1 MTGARPRWVRVRP
14 AGRRWS
20 LRARL
25 GLVST
30 IAVTVGLGIAG
41 VTAYAVTSRVLY
53 QQIDASLRHA
63 PPSIGPGGP
72 GGPASSVPGGA
83 GLCRLIRSPH
93 GPSPGLYAVALLK
106 RDGTVCTDPKGV
118 SVVVAASDSPTSGN
132 GETIRLRDGSLSDG
146 HAARVAVVAT
156 GAGDVLLIARDTQS
170 IRNVLTVLQLTLAGV
185 TVLGAMLA
193 LGLSRWTSGAGLRP
207 ITKFTRVAEQIAVTG
222 EVDPFV
228 GPEADAGSSG
238 TGDELDRLSAAF
250 STMTRVLADA
260 QLRQRRLVADA
271 GHELRTPLA
280 SLGNNISLLRRSR
293 SLRKPLPADEEG
305 RLLDDLS
312 SQVAELTHLVDDLAS
327 LAESDPGRRP
337 FTEVRLDA
345 CAERAVRRARSRSL
359 DHRIQVELDPWAV
372 TGDASA
378 LERAV
383 VNLLDNALKF
393 SRAGTEVE
401 VSLSDGTL
409 VVADRGRGLVDGEGE
424 RAFERFWRSPGARSL
439 PGSGLG
445 LSIVE
450 DIAHQHGGWVTLA
463 PRPGG
468 GAVATLHIPGR
479 SDTPADSSSD

>member
-1 MTGARPRWVRVRP
+1 MRRAWPPRTWVRP

-63 PPSIGPGGP
+63 PPSIGPE
-72 GGPASSVPGGA
+72 GPASGVPGDA
-83 GLCRLIRSPH
+83 GFCGLIRSPH
-93 GPSPGLYAVALLK
+93 GPSPGLYAIALLK

-118 SVVVAASDSPTSGN
+118 SVVAVASDSPAPGAE
-132 GETIRLRDGSLSDG
+132 ETIHLRDGSLSDG
-146 HAARVAVVAT
+146 HAARVAVVTT
-156 GAGDVLLIARDTQS
+156 GAGEVLLIARDTQS
-170 IRNVLTVLQLTLAGV
+170 IHNVLTVLMLTLAGV
-185 TVLGAMLA
+185 TLLGALLA
-193 LGLSRWTSGAGLRP
+193 LGLSRWSSGAGLRP
-207 ITKFTRVAEQIAVTG
+207 ITRFTRVAEQIAATG
-222 EVDPFV
+222 EVDTFV
-228 GPEADAGSSG
+228 GSEASTGSSG

-250 STMTRVLADA
+250 ATMTRVLADA

-305 RLLDDLS
+305 RLLEDLS
-312 SQVAELTHLVDDLAS
+312 SQVAELAHLVDDLAA
-327 LAESDPGRRP
+327 LAESPGRRP
-337 FTEVRLDA
+337 FTHVRLDA
-345 CAERAVRRARSRSL
+345 CTEDAVRRARSRSL
-359 DHRIQVELDPWAV
+359 DHRIQVELEPWTV
-372 TGDASA
+372 HGDAGA

-393 SRAGTEVE
+393 SPAGTEVE

-409 VVADRGRGLVDGEGE
+409 VVADRGTGLAAGEGE
-424 RAFERFWRSPGARSL
+424 RAVERFWRSPGARSL

-463 PRPGG
+463 ARPGG
-468 GAVATLHIPGR
+468 GAVATLHIPGLSAAR
-479 SDTPADSSSD
+479 PAPSSD

>member
-1 MTGARPRWVRVRP
+1 MSSARPVRARFRP

-63 PPSIGPGGP
+63 PPSIGPEGP
-72 GGPASSVPGGA
+72 PSSVSGGA
-83 GLCRLIRSPH
+83 GFCQLIRSPH
-93 GPSPGLYAVALLK
+93 GPSPGLYAIALLK

-118 SVVVAASDSPTSGN
+118 SVVAVASDSPASGN
-132 GETIRLRDGSLSDG
+132 EGPIHLRDGSLSDG
-146 HAARVAVVAT
+146 HAARVAVVTT
-156 GAGDVLLIARDTQS
+156 GTGDVLLIARDTQS
-170 IRNVLTVLQLTLAGV
+170 IRNVLTVLMLTLVGV
-185 TVLGAMLA
+185 TLLGALLA

-207 ITKFTRVAEQIAVTG
+207 ITRFTRVAEQIAATG
-222 EVDPFV
+222 EVDTFV
-228 GPEADAGSSG
+228 GSDANTGSSG

-250 STMTRVLADA
+250 TTMTRVLADA

-293 SLRKPLPADEEG
+293 RLRKPLPADEEG
-305 RLLDDLS
+305 RLLEDLS
-312 SQVAELTHLVDDLAS
+312 SQVAELAHLVDDLAA
-327 LAESDPGRRP
+327 LTESDPAGKP
-337 FTEVRLDA
+337 FTHVRLDA
-345 CAERAVRRARSRSL
+345 CVERGVRRARSRSI
-359 DHRIQVELDPWAV
+359 DHGIYVELEPWTVSGDP
-372 TGDASA
+372 SA

-393 SRAGTEVE
+393 SPAGTEVE
-401 VSLSDGTL
+401 VRLSNGTL
-409 VVADRGRGLVDGEGE
+409 VVADRGKGLVDGEGE

-450 DIAHQHGGWVTLA
+450 DIAHQHGGWVALA
-463 PRPGG
+463 PRAGG
-468 GAVATLHIPGR
+468 GAVATLHIPG
-479 SDTPADSSSD
+479 SSDAPTDSTSH

>member
-1 MTGARPRWVRVRP
+1 MTSARPFRIRPRP

-30 IAVTVGLGIAG
+30 VAVAVGMGIAG

-63 PPSIGPGGP
+63 PPSIGPAGLPSG
-72 GGPASSVPGGA
+72 VPGDA

-93 GPSPGLYAVALLK
+93 GPSPGLYAIALVK

-118 SVVVAASDSPTSGN
+118 SVVVVASDSPASGN
-132 GETIRLRDGSLSDG
+132 GGTIRLRDGVLSDG
-146 HAARVAVVAT
+146 HAARVAVVT
-156 GAGDVLLIARDTQS
+156 GSNGEVLLIARDTQS
-170 IRNVLTVLQLTLAGV
+170 IHNVLTVLELTLAGV
-185 TVLGAMLA
+185 TVLGALLA

-207 ITKFTRVAEQIAVTG
+207 ITRFARVAEQIAATG

-228 GPEADAGSSG
+228 ESDESLGSSG

-250 STMTRVLADA
+250 HTMTRVLADA

-280 SLGNNISLLRRSR
+280 SLGNNIALLRRSR
-293 SLRKPLPADEEG
+293 SLRKPLPPGEEE
-305 RLLDDLS
+305 RLLVDVS
-312 SQVAELTHLVDDLAS
+312 SQVTELAHLVDDLAA
-327 LAESDPGRRP
+327 LAESDVGRRP
-337 FTEVRLDA
+337 FTDVRLDA
-345 CAERAVRRARSRSL
+345 CVERAVGRARSRSL
-359 DHRIQVELDPWAV
+359 DHHIRVQLEPWTV
-372 TGDASA
+372 HGDAA
-378 LERAV
+378 GLERAV

-393 SRAGTEVE
+393 SPAGSEVQ

-409 VVADRGRGLVDGEGE
+409 VVSDAGRGLEDGDGE
-424 RAFERFWRSPGARSL
+424 RAFERFWRSPTARSL

-450 DIAHQHGGWVTLA
+450 DIAHQHGGWVALA
-463 PRPGG
+463 PGAAG

-479 SDTPADSSSD
+479 STTSASRSTDA

>member
-1 MTGARPRWVRVRP
+1 M
-14 AGRRWS
+14 
-20 LRARL
+20 
-25 GLVST
+25 
-30 IAVTVGLGIAG
+30 VGLGIAG

-63 PPSIGPGGP
+63 PPSIGPE
-72 GGPASSVPGGA
+72 GPASSVPGGA
-83 GLCRLIRSPH
+83 GFCQLIRSPH
-93 GPSPGLYAVALLK
+93 GPSPGLYAIALLK

-118 SVVVAASDSPTSGN
+118 SVVVVAADSLASG
-132 GETIRLRDGSLSDG
+132 GEKTIHLRDGSLSDG
-146 HAARVAVVAT
+146 HAARVAVVTT
-156 GAGDVLLIARDTQS
+156 GTGDVLLIARDTQS
-170 IRNVLTVLQLTLAGV
+170 IHNVLTVLKLTLAGV
-185 TVLGAMLA
+185 TLLGALLA

-207 ITKFTRVAEQIAVTG
+207 ITSFTRVAEQIAATG
-222 EVDPFV
+222 EVDAFV
-228 GPEADAGSSG
+228 GSDAHTGSSG

-250 STMTRVLADA
+250 TMMTSVLADA

-293 SLRKPLPADEEG
+293 SVGKPLPAAEEG
-305 RLLDDLS
+305 RLLEDLS
-312 SQVAELTHLVDDLAS
+312 SQVAELAHLVDDLAA
-327 LAESDPGRRP
+327 LAESDPGRP
-337 FTEVRLDA
+337 FTQVRLDA
-345 CAERAVRRARSRSL
+345 CAERAVRRARNRSL
-359 DHRIQVELDPWAV
+359 DHRIQVELEPWTVSA
-372 TGDASA
+372 DAGA

-393 SRAGTEVE
+393 SPAGTDVE

-409 VVADRGRGLVDGEGE
+409 VVADRGRGLVDGEGQ

-450 DIAHQHGGWVTLA
+450 DITHQHGGWVTLA

-468 GAVATLHIPGR
+468 GAVATLHIPGCG
-479 SDTPADSSSD
+479 DAHPGSSSD